1 MLIRGTENQDHYPR
15 NERRQRN
22 SHSQKKT
29 GYERSFLIWNLKKIV
44 ETPSNVDGVFILF
57 YLVAG
62 TFRNQP
68 MELQLSTPGLLFS
81 AITLLMLAYTNRFL
95 AMANLIR
102 GLHKKYLENSGQEKI
117 LIGQIKNL
125 RKRLNMIK
133 NMQIFGVLSF
143 LLCVICMFLLYQDF
157 ITAANW
163 IFMGSM
169 LCLLV
174 SLAISLLELQ
184 ISTNALNLELLD
196 MEDVLSR
203 QPGTGLDQFFT
214 KKD

>member
-1 MLIRGTENQDHYPR
+1 
-15 NERRQRN
+15 
-22 SHSQKKT
+22 
-29 GYERSFLIWNLKKIV
+29 
-44 ETPSNVDGVFILF
+44 
-57 YLVAG
+57 
-62 TFRNQP
+62 

-102 GLHKKYLENSGQEKI
+102 GLHKKYLESSSQEKAI
-117 LIGQIKNL
+117 IGQIKNL

-143 LLCVICMFLLYQDF
+143 LLCVICMFLLYQEF

-163 IFMGSM
+163 VFMGSM
-169 LCLLV
+169 LCLLI
-174 SLAISLLELQ
+174 SLAISLAELQ

-196 MEDVLSR
+196 MEDVLNR
-203 QPGTGLDQFFT
+203 QSSSSLNQLFT
-214 KKD
+214 NKEANK